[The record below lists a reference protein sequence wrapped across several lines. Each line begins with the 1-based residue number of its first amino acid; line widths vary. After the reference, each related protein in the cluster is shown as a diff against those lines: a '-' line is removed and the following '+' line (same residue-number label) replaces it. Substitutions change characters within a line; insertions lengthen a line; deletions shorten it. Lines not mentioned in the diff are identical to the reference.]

1 MKKHDVLGYKLSV
14 CEEHESNVWIWT
26 DNEKTYSSYDEACKD
41 AEAIR
46 NTEHKAVHVIKYYV
60 NEEYCRFY
68 PAKTHTY
75 EEYGVS
81 HEC

>member
-1 MKKHDVLGYKLSV
+1 MKKHDTLGYKLSV
-14 CEEHESNVWIWT
+14 YSLESNTWT
-26 DNEKTYSSYDEACKD
+26 DSEKTYSSYDEACED
-41 AEAIR
+41 AEKIR

-60 NEEYCRFY
+60 DEEYCRFY

-75 EEYGVS
+75 EEHGVS